1 MNPWLRRLAM
11 AAAVIMW
18 TPAAF
23 AQGGF
28 GGQMPPEMQ
37 AKMRAWQKW
46 RENNKNIVA
55 LQQTMMSLRELE
67 NDPKTQLSKDQAKKI
82 LTVIKA
88 WRNKPV
94 MTNDQAREV
103 MKQLTTPLNEAQLK
117 KMATAPRFGQGG
129 RGFGGGFRPGG
140 GGGPGGGGFRPG
152 GGPGGPGRPGGFQ
165 MPDPKPYNPLN
176 PDSSP
181 FVKMNPEM
189 GKRVK
194 QRYNEMIAKLEAR
207 AK

>member
-1 MNPWLRRLAM
+1 MNLWLRTL
-11 AAAVIMW
+11 AAVI
-18 TPAAF
+18 TVAVLAPPAM

-67 NDPKTQLSKDQAKKI
+67 NDPKTQLTKAQAKKI
-82 LTVIKA
+82 LSVIKA

-94 MTNDQAREV
+94 MTNDQARVV
-103 MKQLTTPLNEAQLK
+103 MKQLTAPLNEAQLK

-140 GGGPGGGGFRPG
+140 GGGGGFRPG
-152 GGPGGPGRPGGFQ
+152 GPGGGRPSGFQ

-181 FVKMNPEM
+181 FAKMNPEM

>member
-1 MNPWLRRLAM
+1 MNRWFFNL
-11 AAAVIMW
+11 AAVITMAFLAS
-18 TPAAF
+18 AAL

-37 AKMRAWQKW
+37 AKMKAWQKW

-55 LQQTMMSLRELE
+55 LQQTLMSLRELE
-67 NDPKTQLSKDQAKKI
+67 NDPKTQLTREQAKKI

-94 MTNDQAREV
+94 MTNDQARDV
-103 MKQLTTPLNEAQLK
+103 MKQLTAPLNEAQLK

-140 GGGPGGGGFRPG
+140 GGGGFRPG
-152 GGPGGPGRPGGFQ
+152 GPGAGGRPGGFQ

-181 FVKMNPEM
+181 FAKMNPEM

-194 QRYNEMIAKLEAR
+194 QRYNEMIARLEAR

>member
-1 MNPWLRRLAM
+1 MNRWFLNL
-11 AAAVIMW
+11 AAVI
-18 TPAAF
+18 TAVFLASAVL

-37 AKMRAWQKW
+37 AKMKAWQKW

-55 LQQTMMSLRELE
+55 LQQTLMSLRELE
-67 NDPKTQLSKDQAKKI
+67 NDPQTQLTRDQAKKI
-82 LTVIKA
+82 LAVIKA

-94 MTNDQAREV
+94 MTNDQARDV
-103 MKQLTTPLNEAQLK
+103 MKQLTAPLNEAQLK

-140 GGGPGGGGFRPG
+140 GGGGGGGFRPG
-152 GGPGGPGRPGGFQ
+152 GPGPGGRPSGFQ

-194 QRYNEMIAKLEAR
+194 QRYNEMVAKLEAR